1 MGGRSATHVVG
12 SSARPLGG
20 RRRVAFVDHVAAA
33 RVAEYSGVH
42 ITAAA
47 CPGAVPVFN
56 TTHPRNG
63 RHANGKTHQCRACD
77 ANANPSWQPYSQA
90 RNNTNSDG
98 NAATDGDTDTN
109 SDSDSNANSDSD
121 SNANSNPGSNADSNP
136 GSNADSNP
144 DSNPGSNADTSAD
157 PRASDLQPRFRHRDG
172 KRGVDQPHWQQRRPV
187 HQWVGE

>member
-77 ANANPSWQPYSQA
+77 ANANSSWQPYSQA

-98 NAATDGDTDTN
+98 NAETDGDTDTRDNTFTNARSDTN
-109 SDSDSNANSDSD
+109 SDSDSNANSNPD
-121 SNANSNPGSNADSNP
+121 SNANSNPGSNADTNS
-136 GSNADSNP
+136 DS
-144 DSNPGSNADTSAD
+144 
-157 PRASDLQPRFRHRDG
+157 RASGLQSRLRHRDG
-172 KRGVDQPHWQQRRPV
+172 KRGVDQPDR
-187 HQWVGE
+187 